1 MRIVADEDPPPVG
14 RDPVEDC
21 GRGRRRGRRSLLAE
35 AFNNRLVKYS
45 VARSCWVQWPQ
56 PGSMIVALNTIV
68 GDRVAE

>member
-14 RDPVEDC
+14 LDPVEDC
-21 GRGRRRGRRSLLAE
+21 GRGRRSLLAE

-45 VARSCWVQWPQ
+45 AARSCWVQWPQ